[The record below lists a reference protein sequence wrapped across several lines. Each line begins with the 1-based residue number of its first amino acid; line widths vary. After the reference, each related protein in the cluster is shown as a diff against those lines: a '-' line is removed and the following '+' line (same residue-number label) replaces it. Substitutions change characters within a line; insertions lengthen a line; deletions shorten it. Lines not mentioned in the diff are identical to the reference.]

1 MPITPEMPLGQ
12 ILAILGRVHAMRI
25 DQRMEQVGLYHG
37 QAILLLTLAKRDG
50 LTHSEIA
57 RKLSISPAAASKAIK
72 RMESLGYLQRTPD
85 PQDERV
91 SRVVILEGGREKL
104 DDIFSVFQAVNGR
117 MLQGISAEEQ
127 AELRDVM
134 VRMACNLLDE
144 EQPGNQRKSPAG
156 PLK

>member
-1 MPITPEMPLGQ
+1 
-12 ILAILGRVHAMRI
+12 
-25 DQRMEQVGLYHG
+25 
-37 QAILLLTLAKRDG
+37 
-50 LTHSEIA
+50 
-57 RKLSISPAAASKAIK
+57 
-72 RMESLGYLQRTPD
+72 
-85 PQDERV
+85 
-91 SRVVILEGGREKL
+91 VVILEGGREKL
-104 DDIFSVFQAVNGR
+104 DDIFTVFQEVNGR